1 MSKIANQELYD
12 KVKKQIYAKYPV
24 HSAYR
29 SGLLVK
35 TYKEQGGKYI
45 GKENKSSGLNRWFK
59 EKWVNSRVEVGYKNK
74 SDVYRPTV
82 RVSKDT
88 PTTFKE
94 LTKEQIEKAK
104 AAKTKTGRV
113 QKFDKSYKN
122 KTKINLII

>member
-1 MSKIANQELYD
+1 MSKPADQELYD

-29 SGLLVK
+29 SSLLVK

-59 EKWVNSRVEVGYKNK
+59 EKWSNSRGEEGYKYA
-74 SDVYRPTV
+74 SDIYRPTV
-82 RVSKDT
+82 RVNKNT

-94 LTKEQIEKAK
+94 LTKEQVKKAQAEKAK
-104 AAKTKTGRV
+104 HGRV
-113 QKFDKSYKN
+113 KKFDK
-122 KTKINLII
+122 

>member
-1 MSKIANQELYD
+1 MSKPANQELYD

-59 EKWVNSRVEVGYKNK
+59 EKWVNSRGEVGYKNK
-74 SDVYRPTV
+74 NDVYRPTV
-82 RVSKDT
+82 RVNKDT

-94 LTKEQIEKAK
+94 LTKEQIKKAQAEKAK
-104 AAKTKTGRV
+104 HGRIK
-113 QKFDKSYKN
+113 KFDK
-122 KTKINLII
+122 

>member
-1 MSKIANQELYD
+1 MSKPANQELYD
-12 KVKKQIYAKYPV
+12 KIKRQIYNKYPV

-59 EKWVNSRVEVGYKNK
+59 EKWVNSRGEVGYKNK
-74 SDVYRPTV
+74 NDVYRPTV
-82 RVSKDT
+82 RVNKDT

-94 LTKEQIEKAK
+94 LTKEQIKKAQAEKAK
-104 AAKTKTGRV
+104 TNRV
-113 QKFDKSYKN
+113 KKFDK
-122 KTKINLII
+122 

>member
-1 MSKIANQELYD
+1 MSKPANQELYD
-12 KVKKQIYAKYPV
+12 KVKKQIYAKYPK

-59 EKWVNSRVEVGYKNK
+59 EKWVNSRGEVGYKNK

-82 RVSKDT
+82 RVNKDT

-94 LTKEQIEKAK
+94 LTKEQIKKAQSEKS
-104 AAKTKTGRV
+104 KTGRV
-113 QKFDKSYKN
+113 KKFDK
-122 KTKINLII
+122 

>member
-29 SGLLVK
+29 SSLLVK
-35 TYKEQGGKYI
+35 EYKEQGGKYI
-45 GKENKSSGLNRWFK
+45 GVKNSNKGLAKWHKETWLNQRG
-59 EKWVNSRVEVGYKNK
+59 EVGYKNK

-82 RVSKDT
+82 RVNKDT

-94 LTKEQIEKAK
+94 LTQKQIDTARKEKQRH
-104 AAKTKTGRV
+104 GRV
-113 QKFDKSYKN
+113 KKFDK
-122 KTKINLII
+122 

>member
-35 TYKEQGGKYI
+35 TYKEQGGTYI

-59 EKWVNSRVEVGYKNK
+59 EKLSNSRGEVGYKNA
-74 SDVYRPTV
+74 SDIYRPTV
-82 RVSKDT
+82 RVNKDT
-88 PTTFKE
+88 PTTYKE
-94 LTKEQIEKAK
+94 LTQKQIKKAQAEKAK
-104 AAKTKTGRV
+104 TNRV
-113 QKFDKSYKN
+113 KQFDK
-122 KTKINLII
+122 

>member
-12 KVKKQIYAKYPV
+12 KVKKDIYATYPK

-29 SGLLVK
+29 SSLLVK

-45 GKENKSSGLNRWFK
+45 GKTNSKKGLAKRHK
-59 EKWVNSRVEVGYKNK
+59 ETWLNTRGEVCYKYKN
-74 SDVYRPTV
+74 DVYRPTV
-82 RVSKDT
+82 KVNKDT

-104 AAKTKTGRV
+104 VEKSRHGRV
-113 QKFDKSYKN
+113 KKFDK
-122 KTKINLII
+122 